1 MTALGSGGEDIDP
14 VRAVRSLRRY
24 VGMPLS
30 ALSFWIAIALPV
42 FYLPLLAAGIDSV
55 DGLLLFLGL
64 LGLHVLALVGG
75 RGHGTL
81 GRE

>member
-1 MTALGSGGEDIDP
+1 MTVLSDVGARLDRKRP
-14 VRAVRSLRRY
+14 VRSLRRH
-24 VGMPLS
+24 VRVPLS
-30 ALSFWIAIALPV
+30 ALSFWIAIALPAV
-42 FYLPLLAAGIDSV
+42 YLPLLVVGIDGA

-75 RGHGTL
+75 RGYGTV

>member
-1 MTALGSGGEDIDP
+1 MTALPDVGDGFDLQRS
-14 VRAVRSLRRY
+14 VRTLHRHVT
-24 VGMPLS
+24 VPLS
-30 ALSFWIAIALPV
+30 ALSFWVAIALPAL
-42 FYLPLLAAGIDSV
+42 YLPLLATGIDGP

-75 RGHGTL
+75 RGYGTV